1 MRKRRKKMVNI
12 IDMGRVVEGDDT
24 ALDGTGVTSKKQ
36 EVAAKDLPEGT
47 MMEITQPGT
56 DKTYKFPALA
66 LAGGD
71 YHKVIQAS
79 DGTIPEEDIKRYYDI
94 AMKMDWQDGWYSSE
108 QMKKEAKT
116 PGYKHIHL
124 GGSDTKDVDY
134 EIEQDWV
141 KEIWDKVDPG
151 NVKLLRHYL
160 NGHHA
165 NQSGGIHLDGWTGDQ
180 YTVIVYL
187 TPNWT
192 PDDGGSIEFWTPNLT
207 DEMRAMAVNTPYGFS
222 GSPEMNIVKSYWPR
236 AGRVVVFD
244 ARIPHVAR
252 AVEGDKFRVSLVFK
266 CRKQN

>member
-1 MRKRRKKMVNI
+1 
-12 IDMGRVVEGDDT
+12 MGRVVEGDDT
-24 ALDGTGVTSKKQ
+24 ALDGTGVTSKK
-36 EVAAKDLPEGT
+36 EEIAAKDLPEGT

-94 AMKMDWQDGWYSSE
+94 VMKMDWQDGWYSSE

-124 GGSDTKDVDY
+124 GGSDTEEVEY

-141 KEIWDKVDPG
+141 KEIWDAVDPG

-165 NQSGGIHLDGWTGDQ
+165 NQSGGIHL
-180 YTVIVYL
+180 
-187 TPNWT
+187 N
-192 PDDGGSIEFWTPNLT
+192 
-207 DEMRAMAVNTPYGFS
+207 
-222 GSPEMNIVKSYWPR
+222 K
-236 AGRVVVFD
+236 
-244 ARIPHVAR
+244 
-252 AVEGDKFRVSLVFK
+252 
-266 CRKQN
+266 

>member
-1 MRKRRKKMVNI
+1 MTKI
-12 IDMGRVVEGDDT
+12 IDMGKVNEGDNSALEETGINSSET
-24 ALDGTGVTSKKQ
+24 AAKV
-36 EVAAKDLPEGT
+36 EAKDLPEGT

-56 DKTYKFPALA
+56 DKKYTFPALA

-79 DGTIPEEDIKRYYDI
+79 DGTIPEADIKRYHDI
-94 AMKMDWQDGWYSSE
+94 AMKMDWQDGWYSTPE
-108 QMKKEAKT
+108 MKKEAKT

-124 GGSDTKDVDY
+124 GGSDTEDIDY

-151 NVKLLRHYL
+151 LDLIRHYL
-160 NGHHA
+160 NGHNA
-165 NQSGGIHLDGWTGDQ
+165 GQSGGIHIDGWTGDQ
-180 YTVIVYL
+180 YTVILYL
-187 TPNWT
+187 TPDWH
-192 PDDGGSIEFWTPNLT
+192 PDDGGTIEFWTPNLT

-222 GSPEMNIVKSYWPR
+222 GSPEPNIVKSYWPK

-252 AVEGDKFRVSLVFK
+252 SVEGDKFRVSLVFK
-266 CRKQN
+266 GRKPKNSA